1 MCIRDRM
8 DGVFSAVWSPLG
20 DKLAFVGYEK
30 GASDIYIYDIN
41 KKEHYNLTNDIYSDS
56 EPSWSPDGNSIAFV
70 SDRDNAFN
78 KSAATSQDMISV
90 DYESKDIYIA
100 DVKTKRLN
108 QITRTNYN
116 EDYPIFSNTEES
128 LFYVADSSG
137 TWNLFKYDIPSKTT
151 SIVTNL
157 LTGIFQLSLNKFD
170 DAMVFSGY
178 SNRGWD
184 VYRLNNPLDLK
195 EVEVEPTKFVLNKE
209 FVEKEELV
217 DLRKDKWRGSDSNQS
232 DYSRHIFAM
241 EYESYNEQKVED
253 NQNTSIRNTAL
264 KNDTGDYLSLIHIS
278 EPTRPY

>member
-1 MCIRDRM
+1 M

-108 QITRTNYN
+108 QITRSNYN
-116 EDYPIFSNTEES
+116 ED
-128 LFYVADSSG
+128 
-137 TWNLFKYDIPSKTT
+137 
-151 SIVTNL
+151 
-157 LTGIFQLSLNKFD
+157 
-170 DAMVFSGY
+170 
-178 SNRGWD
+178 
-184 VYRLNNPLDLK
+184 
-195 EVEVEPTKFVLNKE
+195 
-209 FVEKEELV
+209 
-217 DLRKDKWRGSDSNQS
+217 
-232 DYSRHIFAM
+232 
-241 EYESYNEQKVED
+241 
-253 NQNTSIRNTAL
+253 
-264 KNDTGDYLSLIHIS
+264 
-278 EPTRPY
+278 